1 MHIPIIEIVI
11 GNNMETWD
19 AELSITEAN
28 AVQSEKNKALKAIRI
43 GRLGE
48 SSFVLYMQLTWCADE
63 MFLCTTRTRS
73 EPREFKHMGRL
84 IEYIEAAYPSVK
96 KLQITLDQDSI
107 GPRRKPKAE

>member
-1 MHIPIIEIVI
+1 
-11 GNNMETWD
+11 METWD

-43 GRLGE
+43 GRLGA
-48 SSFVLYMQLTWCADE
+48 SSFVLYMQLTWCTDE

-84 IEYIEAAYPSVK
+84 IEYIEATYPSVK
-96 KLQITLDQDSI
+96 KLQITLDQASI
-107 GPRRKPKAE
+107 GPRRKPKGE